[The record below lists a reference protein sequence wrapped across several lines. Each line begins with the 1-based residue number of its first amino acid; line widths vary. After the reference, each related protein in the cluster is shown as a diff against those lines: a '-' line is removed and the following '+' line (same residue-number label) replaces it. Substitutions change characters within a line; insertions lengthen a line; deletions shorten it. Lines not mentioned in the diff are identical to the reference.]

1 MPLESLKE
9 KGQNSTIIEKLR
21 LWLEETSLRAQDSH
35 MLTTEGSLAERKV
48 RPGVSQ
54 CSGLGLWRIQA
65 VYCKKKKKSLYQAR
79 EQPKKRQVQAGA
91 PHQSSGLPL
100 AKHSVFHDV
109 RPMTR
114 KT

>member
-21 LWLEETSLRAQDSH
+21 LWLEETSLRAEDSH

-54 CSGLGLWRIQA
+54 CSGCRPAENPGSILQ
-65 VYCKKKKKSLYQAR
+65 KKSLNQAR

-91 PHQSSGLPL
+91 PHQSSALPL
-100 AKHSVFHDV
+100 AKHCLS
-109 RPMTR
+109 
-114 KT
+114 

>member
-65 VYCKKKKKSLYQAR
+65 VYCKKKKKITLSGQRAA
-79 EQPKKRQVQAGA
+79 QKKTSTSRGSA
-91 PHQSSGLPL
+91 SE
-100 AKHSVFHDV
+100 
-109 RPMTR
+109 
-114 KT
+114 